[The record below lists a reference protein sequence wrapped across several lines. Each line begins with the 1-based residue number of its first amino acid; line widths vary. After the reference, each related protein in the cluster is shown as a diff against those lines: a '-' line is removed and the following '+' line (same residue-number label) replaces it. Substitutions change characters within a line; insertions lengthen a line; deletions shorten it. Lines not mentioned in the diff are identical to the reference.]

1 MKPFSYAAF
10 VAYGN
15 ACINN
20 ANGKTQ
26 ELQDAFRADLKK
38 NIAKAGYPSKDEIG
52 IVDTINDFE
61 MGATLRA
68 IPSMV
73 TGFMHDEDRAF
84 ELPAVDSNTAAGSL
98 RIASVEEKT
107 REGVIMLGE
116 HKGETYTS
124 TTGAHD
130 EYRVKSNTDPFKKK

>member
-52 IVDTINDFE
+52 IIDTINDFE
-61 MGATLRA
+61 MTATLKA

-73 TGFMHDEDRAF
+73 TGFIKDEDRSF
-84 ELPAVDSNTAAGSL
+84 ELPAVNDSTAAGSL
-98 RIASVEEKT
+98 YIDSVDEHT
-107 REGVIMLGE
+107 RTGVIQFGE
-116 HKGETYTS
+116 RKGETYES
-124 TTGAHD
+124 TTAAHD
-130 EYRVKSNTDPFKKK
+130 EYKVHSNTKPFKQ

>member
-20 ANGKTQ
+20 QQGKTPD
-26 ELQDAFRADLKK
+26 LQAAFRSDLKK
-38 NIAKAGYPSKDEIG
+38 NIAKAHYPSKDEID
-52 IVDTINDFE
+52 IVDTIDDFE
-61 MGATLRA
+61 MTATLKA
-68 IPSMV
+68 IPGV
-73 TGFMHDEDRAF
+73 ITQFMKDEDRAF
-84 ELPAVDSNTAAGSL
+84 ELPAVDEQTAPATI
-98 RIASVEEKT
+98 RIAEVDEKT

-124 TTGAHD
+124 TTGAHK
-130 EYRVKSNTDPFKKK
+130 EYKVRSNTDAFKKN

>member
-20 ANGKTQ
+20 ANGKNQ
-26 ELQDAFRADLKK
+26 ELQEAFRTDLKK

-52 IVDTINDFE
+52 IIDTINDFE
-61 MGATLRA
+61 MSATLKA
-68 IPSMV
+68 MPSV
-73 TGFMHDEDRAF
+73 ITHFMSDEDRAF
-84 ELPAVDSNTAAGSL
+84 ELPAVDDKTAPGSL

-116 HKGETYTS
+116 HKGETYVS

-130 EYRVKSNTDPFKKK
+130 EYRVKSNTDAFKKK